1 MFSNKKPELHDI
13 VFVRLKDTKTND
25 MGNYV
30 DFVDYDNIEGLIL
43 CTEITKY
50 NANIKKIV
58 KRDEI
63 FPVVIIDINNNN
75 YDLSYSKIKD
85 DSRNLLKECYEYS
98 IKIFKLINKVSNN
111 INLDNSIRDNLIKYN
126 ISNKVY
132 ENSINS
138 KQNLYKI
145 LYETILKNPSKLFE
159 NNDENNDDNNFDNT
173 IVDKFSKNIKDNL
186 IIKPNIIHKEFK
198 LLMFEE
204 HSLYKLKEMINK
216 IKQLNIS
223 VECKSSPI
231 YYYILNDIN
240 LIEIDSIVEDI
251 QQKISPILSE
261 YNCNYTLV
269 DGYQIIK
276 KGEIIFPL

>member
-1 MFSNKKPELHDI
+1 
-13 VFVRLKDTKTND
+13 